1 MFCYFFK
8 VAYGVGPAVAVAVV
22 GGVVF
27 VGFCVVVLAR
37 AGVLVGGGVGSA
49 FGGDCGGC
57 FVHGV
62 SISPLRVF
70 VKCLSKE

>member
-1 MFCYFFK
+1 
-8 VAYGVGPAVAVAVV
+8 
-22 GGVVF
+22 
-27 VGFCVVVLAR
+27 VVLAR
-37 AGVLVGGGVGSA
+37 AGVLVGGGVGSV

-70 VKCLSKE
+70 VKCLCEE